1 MQQEPQLKAPNTR
14 SLRPLHVLIDAGFL
28 DIDLAFT
35 DAGANSN
42 KFYRIMIIAIIEVD
56 CWCQVLVC
64 TAPKA
69 SHFKSKEK
77 TGVDLPTAAL

>member
-1 MQQEPQLKAPNTR
+1 MQQEPQLKAPYTR
-14 SLRPLHVLIDAGFL
+14 SLRPLHVLIDAGSL

-42 KFYRIMIIAIIEVD
+42 KFYRIMIIEVD